1 MNKNEN
7 VFESLTNLVDGQSLN
22 VLFRKPLKQALHSSL
37 MIGMGPKC
45 GK

>member
-1 MNKNEN
+1 MNKNGN
-7 VFESLTNLVDGQSLN
+7 VSESLTDLVGGRSWN
-22 VLFRKPLKQALHSSL
+22 VLSRKPLKQALHSSL